1 MLIGLL
7 ILTFLN
13 FRNLLFWSAV
23 ITALLEKC
31 GLFNIYESLQNT
43 KLVTKIE
50 NSLSCLSFF
59 LYLPKEPVD
68 DKDLFD
74 TTQKESFKE

>member
-59 LYLPKEPVD
+59 LYLPKEHVD

>member
-50 NSLSCLSFF
+50 NSLSCLGFF
-59 LYLPKEPVD
+59 LYLPKEHVD